1 MRQPKLIVILGPTA
15 SGKTNLAVQL
25 AHKIDGEI
33 ISADSRQVYRGM
45 DIGTGKDLNEYCV
58 KNQQITYH
66 LIDVVNAGESYN
78 LFQFQIDFYKSLDDI
93 LSRNKTPILC
103 GGSGLYLE
111 AVLKGHQFTAIPNS
125 EALRENL
132 ESYEVLDLLKLYK
145 SFDTDFQKVADV
157 SSKKRLI
164 RAIEISIYLTE
175 NIDFKLPD
183 FPQLPPTVI
192 YGLNPEKELRRQK
205 ISNRLKE
212 RFENGMID
220 EVKKLLENN
229 ISAEKLVFYGLEY
242 KYITEYLLGGY
253 DFETMF
259 SKLEIAIHQFAKRQ
273 MTFFR
278 KMEKDG
284 LKINWIDKTQPL
296 NKFYEE
302 VADFLC

>member
-1 MRQPKLIVILGPTA
+1 VRQPKLIVILGPTA

-33 ISADSRQVYRGM
+33 ISVDSRQVYRGM

-58 KNQQITYH
+58 ENQQIPYH
-66 LIDVVNAGESYN
+66 LIDIVNAGESYN
-78 LFQFQIDFYKSLDDI
+78 LFQFQIDFHKALDDI

-111 AVLKGHQFTAIPNS
+111 AVLKGHQFTAIPNN
-125 EALRENL
+125 ETLREKL

-157 SSKKRLI
+157 SSQKRLI
-164 RAIEISIYLTE
+164 RAIEISEYLTE
-175 NIDFKLPD
+175 NKDFKLPN
-183 FPQLPPTVI
+183 FPELPPTII
-192 YGLNPEKELRRQK
+192 YGLNPEIELRRQK

-212 RFENGMID
+212 RFENRMID

-229 ISAEKLVFYGLEY
+229 IPAEKLVFYGLEY
-242 KYITEYLLGGY
+242 KYITEYLLGDY

-284 LKINWIDKTQPL
+284 LKINWIDKTHPL
-296 NKFYEE
+296 NKFFAE